1 MTKFSK
7 LLFLTLSLVVSIAT
21 VQAQSKFG
29 NEWINP
35 TKTYYKFKVAQ
46 DGMYRV
52 TYEELVQ
59 AGLPAESIKGIDLKL
74 FNYGTEQAI
83 YVSDANE
90 FNEGD
95 YLEFYGE
102 RNTIGLDSLLYND
115 WKEDLFNPDY
125 SIVTDT
131 NAYFLTVSPETNN
144 LRYTLVNPDYNN
156 NNLTPF
162 PYYLHEEKVV
172 YSNQFLKNDVGK
184 WQFSSFDASE
194 GFGDIYRQNSNT
206 ILKSDKIFLNGPN
219 AKLSFRYTHNGV
231 FNNVIFDF
239 NNNVLGN
246 VSSQPPKTIQQDFD
260 ININDLKENNTLKL
274 TNNQSIYDQH
284 RLAFALLQYPRLF
297 DFSNRSSYFFK
308 MSPTTTKS
316 FIEIS
321 NFKHNN
327 NSSFVYDIINKIRYN
342 TNINGNNDVQ
352 CILNPQN
359 KTSKYLMIDAND
371 GVLKPNKITKLNFKT
386 FANNGQD
393 YIIITNKNLHNEG
406 VDYIKEYAD
415 YRQSSE
421 GGNYKPEIVHIDDIY
436 EHFGYGIERH
446 FYGIKNFASFM
457 KSRWE
462 NVKFV
467 LIIGKAVEYQDLR
480 TKDDILNAENKVFFV
495 PTFGVPGSDNL
506 LFSDKFY
513 PDPYFA
519 IGRIAATTPTDI
531 KNYLE
536 KVKQYEQ
543 APFGPQTEKD
553 KFWMKRILH
562 LGGGSTVGEQSSI
575 RSGLESMQLVIE
587 NSMKGADVNTYYKT
601 NTEILASAASDQ
613 IKNIINTGVNVITFF
628 GHSAVGTFDFS
639 LENPKDYNNFG
650 KYPIINSLGCYS
662 GNIHTPG
669 TGGISE
675 KFVFEKQKG
684 SIGFLAS
691 SGTGFIGSLTL
702 FGRELYDKI
711 GNTHY
716 GSPMGDIVK
725 AINQNHR
732 TENFSNLAF
741 YQQLTY
747 HGDPAIKLYHSDGAD
762 IIFDYESVRTNPELI
777 TSSTKE
783 IELTFDIVNLGKNIS
798 DSIDIVFYHLLQN
811 GEYFDTIS
819 TRVPIPIS
827 RQSFS
832 VKLKSAGVAGIG
844 KNTILGQ
851 INPTEKYN
859 EKPTPEAFNNNNLES
874 GTQNGFAFYILDNS
888 AIPVYPDNYA
898 IVNSADI
905 ILKASTSNAF
915 LAKNKYRLELD
926 TTKLF
931 NSPSLVME
939 YIESNGGIISWK
951 PNVNMVP
958 DMVYYWRISPD
969 SINPEIGYLW
979 QNSSFIYL
987 PNSSEGWNHSHYF
1000 QLADNNGSKLI
1011 NIEENRKYKFPPA
1024 EIFVQ
1029 MKNGIYVPDII
1040 GYRTNFSAVRAGIRP
1055 WIFTSSALCFVITD
1069 PITGDL
1075 VNNIGGGAYG
1085 SIATTT
1091 SRSNQSFSFKT
1102 ETPEQRKTIMDFV
1115 ENVIQDGYYVTVFS
1129 ALNSVSDNLNTQS
1142 WKDDE
1147 LIYGKSLFSVFEDQ
1161 GAKDIRK
1168 LDTIGTVPFIFMFTK
1183 NGLPISEVIG
1193 TSINDEIDATMIVP
1207 YQSNQ
1212 GLIKTLPIGPATKWN
1227 KIEYKF
1233 DNVTSTD
1240 TLYLNV
1246 FAINDNG
1253 EEKEV
1258 ISKTTMQ
1265 TIDLENLNIDSF
1277 PYLRLEYFIKD
1288 QINRSVPDVDFFRV
1302 YYQGYPDV
1310 AIDPTS
1316 FYTFYNDTI
1325 VQGDKYK
1332 LAVAIGNLSDIKT
1345 DSLDVKYSFI
1355 NLSNNLQIIDNKTY
1369 RHLNIK
1375 DTIHIEIE
1383 KTKLFETG
1391 EFLVVIEANPDKR
1404 FLEKHYFNNIGK
1416 KNLFIKKDID
1426 NPLMD
1431 VYFDGIK
1438 IMDGD
1443 IVSPTPEIKITLQ
1456 DDNSFLPITD
1466 PNLFE
1471 IKLDTG
1477 RNQIVNIP
1485 MDSPNIKFIPADS
1498 NNKFATLQYYP
1509 TLKSGEYKLYVQA
1522 SDASGNKSG
1531 VNPRSV
1537 NFNVIEEESISNVL
1551 NYPNPF
1557 STSTQFVFTLTGSN
1571 VPEVMSIS
1579 IMTLSGKV
1587 VREITKEEL
1596 GPLHIGINR
1605 TAFKWDGTDEY
1616 GSKLAN
1622 GVYLYKVNVRNAE
1635 GEKYDAFKTAK
1646 TDSFF
1651 TKGFGKMVILR

>member
-7 LLFLTLSLVVSIAT
+7 LLILTLSLVTWIT
-21 VQAQSKFG
+21 FIQAQTKFG

-35 TKTYYKFKVAQ
+35 AKTYYKFKVAQ

-59 AGLPAESIKGIDLKL
+59 AGLPNESIKGIDLKL
-74 FNYGTEQAI
+74 FNYGKEHAI
-83 YVSDANE
+83 YVSDPNE
-90 FNEGD
+90 FNAGD
-95 YLEFYGE
+95 YIEFYGE
-102 RNTIGLDSLLYND
+102 RNTIGLDSLLYED
-115 WKEDLFNPDY
+115 WKTDLFNPEY
-125 SIVTDT
+125 SLVTDT
-131 NAYFLTVSPETNN
+131 NAYFLTISPETNN
-144 LRYTLVNPDYNN
+144 LRYTQVNPDYNN

-172 YSNQFLKNDVGK
+172 YSNQFLKNDIGK
-184 WQFSSFDASE
+184 WQYSSFDASE
-194 GFGDIYRQNSNT
+194 GFGDIYRQSSNT
-206 ILKSDKIFLNGPN
+206 ILKSDRIFLNGPN

-231 FNNVIFDF
+231 YNNVIFDF
-239 NNNVLGN
+239 NNIVLGN

-260 ININDLKENNTLKL
+260 ISLSELSENNILKL

-284 RLAFALLQYPRLF
+284 RLAFASLQYPRLF
-297 DFSNRSSYFFK
+297 DFANKSSFVFK

-321 NFKHNN
+321 NFNHAGNP
-327 NSSFVYDIINKIRYN
+327 SFVYDISNGVRYN
-342 TNINGNNDVQ
+342 TNINVNNVQ
-352 CILNPQN
+352 CILNSQ
-359 KTSKYLMIDAND
+359 
-371 GVLKPNKITKLNFKT
+371 NKITKYFITDSSNGLLKPSKIIRLDFNSFSD
-386 FANNGQD
+386 NGQD

-406 VDYIKEYAD
+406 IDYVKEYAD

-421 GGNYKPEIVHIDDIY
+421 GGNYKAKIIHIEDIY
-436 EHFGYGIERH
+436 EHFGYGIEKH
-446 FYGIKNFASFM
+446 FYGIKNFAAYMRS
-457 KSRWE
+457 KWE

-467 LIIGKAVEYQDLR
+467 LIIGKAVEYPNMR
-480 TKDDILNAENKVFFV
+480 SKEDILNSENKVFFV
-495 PTFGVPGSDNL
+495 PTYGVPGADNL

-513 PDPYFA
+513 PDPFFA
-519 IGRIAATTPTDI
+519 IGRIAATSPSDI
-531 KNYLE
+531 KNYLD
-536 KVKQYEQ
+536 KVRQYEQ
-543 APFGPQTEKD
+543 APFGPQTAED
-553 KFWMKRILH
+553 KFWMKRVLH
-562 LGGGSTVGEQSSI
+562 LGGGSTPGEQSSI
-575 RSGLESMQLVIE
+575 RSGLESMQTVIE
-587 NSMKGADVNTYYKT
+587 NSMTGAEVNTYYKT

-613 IKNIINTGVNVITFF
+613 IKNIINTGVNIITFF

-662 GNIHTPG
+662 GNIHTLG

-675 KFVFEKQKG
+675 KFVFEKDKG

-691 SGTGFIGSLTL
+691 SGTGFINSLTL
-702 FGRELYDKI
+702 FGRELYDRI
-711 GNTHY
+711 GNSQY
-716 GSPMGDIVK
+716 GSAIGDIVK
-725 AINQNHR
+725 STNQNHR
-732 TENFSNLAF
+732 NENFSNLAF

-747 HGDPAIKLYHSDGAD
+747 HGDPAIKLYHAEGAD
-762 IIFDYESVRTNPELI
+762 IIFDYKSVRTNPELI

-783 IELTFDIVNLGKNIS
+783 IDLSFDLINLGKNIA
-798 DSIDIVFYHLLQN
+798 DSVDIVFYHVLQN
-811 GEYFDTIS
+811 GIYFDTIK

-827 RQSFS
+827 RQNFH

-844 KNTILGQ
+844 KNTILGH
-851 INPTEKYN
+851 INPDEKFN
-859 EKPTPEAFNNNNLES
+859 EKPIPVAFSNNKLET

-898 IVNSADI
+898 IVNNADI
-905 ILKASTSNAF
+905 TLKASTSNAF

-939 YIESNGGIISWK
+939 YLESEGGIISWK
-951 PNVNMVP
+951 PNVNMAP
-958 DMVYYWRISPD
+958 NMVYYWRISPD

-979 QNSSFIYL
+979 QNSSFIFL

-1000 QLADNNGSKLI
+1000 QLADNNGYKLI

-1029 MKNGIYVPDII
+1029 MKNGIYVPDVI

-1055 WIFTSSALCFVITD
+1055 WNFTSSALCFVLTD

-1075 VNNIGGGAYG
+1075 VNNIGGGAHG
-1085 SIATTT
+1085 SIATSTA
-1091 SRSNQSFSFKT
+1091 RSNQSFSFKT

-1129 ALNSVSDNLNTQS
+1129 ALNSTSDNLNTKN
-1142 WKDDE
+1142 WVDDE
-1147 LIYGKSLFSVFEDQ
+1147 LIYGKSLFSVLEDQ
-1161 GAKDIRK
+1161 GAKDIRR

-1193 TSINDEIDATMIVP
+1193 TNINDEIDASMIVP

-1212 GLIKTLPIGPATKWN
+1212 GHIKTIPIGPATKWN

-1233 DNVTSTD
+1233 DNATSSD

-1246 FAINDNG
+1246 IGIKENG

-1258 ISKTTMQ
+1258 ISKSTMQ
-1265 TIDLENLNIDSF
+1265 IINLESFDLDSF

-1288 QINRSVPDVDFFRV
+1288 QINRSVPNVDFLRV
-1302 YYQGYPDV
+1302 YYKGYPDV
-1310 AIDPTS
+1310 AIDPIS
-1316 FYTFYNDTI
+1316 YYTFYNDTI
-1325 VQGDKYK
+1325 AQGDKYK
-1332 LAVAIGNLSDIKT
+1332 LAVAVRNLSDIKT

-1355 NLSNNLQIIDNKTY
+1355 NLSNNRQIIDNKTY
-1369 RHLNIK
+1369 RSLNIN
-1375 DTIHIEIE
+1375 DTVHIEIE
-1383 KTKLFETG
+1383 KNKLFENG
-1391 EFLVVIEANPDKR
+1391 EFLVVVEANPDKR

-1416 KNLFIKKDID
+1416 KNLYVKKDNG

-1466 PNLFE
+1466 QNLFE

-1477 RNQIVNIP
+1477 SNQIVNIP
-1485 MDSPNIKFIPADS
+1485 MDSPNIKFIPSDS

-1509 TLKSGEYKLYVQA
+1509 TLKSGEYKLFVQA
-1522 SDASGNKSG
+1522 SDAAGNKSG

-1571 VPEVMSIS
+1571 IPEVMSIS

-1596 GPLHIGINR
+1596 GPLNIGINR